1 MIDAQRLDVLS
12 DRAWP
17 GLTTI
22 DVDGWLVR
30 TADGFTKRANS
41 VLALHEPAEV
51 DTAIDQVQELYT
63 ARGLAPTFHISDA
76 IRPVDLD
83 TRLEKRGYE
92 VRTPTLNLAAEL
104 TTVLEHL
111 RSAPTP
117 VEVRDSPS
125 EAWLDA
131 WWDIDRPEARERYW
145 DTARQ
150 VLTQDTALFAQIPC
164 TGGSGSMRA
173 VGRLAVVEDWGGLA
187 CLGVRPEARGN
198 GDAGSVIGAL
208 ARAAQRRGV
217 RFLWLQV
224 VPENEAALRVYERLG
239 FTTIG
244 GYHYRTL
251 A

>member
-1 MIDAQRLDVLS
+1 MIDAERLDLLS

-17 GLTTI
+17 GLTNI

-41 VLALHEPAEV
+41 VLALHEPADV
-51 DTAIDQVQELYT
+51 DAAIDQVQELYA

-76 IRPVDLD
+76 VRPSDLEA
-83 TRLEKRGYE
+83 RLEKRGYE
-92 VRTPTLNLAAEL
+92 ARTPTLNLAAEL
-104 TTVLEHL
+104 STVLERL
-111 RSAPTP
+111 RPARSP

-131 WWDIDRPEARERYW
+131 WWDVDRPEPRERYW

-150 VLTQDTALFAQIPC
+150 VLTRGPALFGQIPG
-164 TGGSGSMRA
+164 TAGGGSVRA
-173 VGRLAVVEDWGGLA
+173 VGRLALVEDWGGLA

-198 GDAGSVIGAL
+198 GDAGAVIGAL

-217 RFLWLQV
+217 RHLWLQV
-224 VPENEAALRVYERLG
+224 VPDNEVAQRVYERLG
-239 FTTIG
+239 FTEVG
-244 GYHYRTL
+244 RYHYLTL
-251 A
+251 T